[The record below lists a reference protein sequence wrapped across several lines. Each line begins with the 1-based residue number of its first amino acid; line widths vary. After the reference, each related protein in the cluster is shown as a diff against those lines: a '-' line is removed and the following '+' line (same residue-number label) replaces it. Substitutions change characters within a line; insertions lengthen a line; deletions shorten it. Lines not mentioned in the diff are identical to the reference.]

1 MTALVTTSTTR
12 TTNKLFRMII
22 MPNQHIITA
31 LNTYI
36 SNPDPRYALMIKGKW
51 GCGKTY
57 LVKEWIKDTFEKPEN
72 KSEVVLEP
80 IKISL
85 YGLTDTEQ
93 ITRAID
99 RQLHPFLYSKAAKIG
114 AGILKIA
121 GKVVLRTDFDVN
133 NKGNCDATLST
144 SLDSLSFLASN
155 DEDIKPDSL
164 KLLVFDDLERSFIPM
179 KQLLGYI
186 NYFVENC
193 GCHLIIIGEENKVSK
208 EDKII
213 LDDFKE
219 KTVGKEFEV
228 EPDLDSA
235 ISQFI
240 DEIPI
245 VDWLNGQRGFIKKV
259 FAASQCNNLRILR
272 QCLYDFKQQYNE
284 ADDKLV
290 EKDRNVMKTLLGS
303 FIAVYCEYKGENKKV
318 FMEWKNR
325 KSTYSIGGSTDKDN
339 IEMMLSRYHPDRMD
353 GINVMNGSNVS
364 NILDYITRGISIK
377 SYIDDMLTESQKEDD
392 VLTRLEN
399 FRNMDNDVF
408 EKNCKTLSQDLLD
421 GKYRQLYTIGKS
433 VAYFSFF
440 EKENLYQVERN
451 VIEKSKET
459 IKDILENEVKDAEML
474 YQCRMGFRRGIG
486 FLDMQYDE
494 QSIIQEVTTF
504 INGIIKVQEAKL
516 PNKMKSTLLDLN
528 DENVMSLVN
537 LDQESTPDHRSSYNL
552 LPVLKGIDS
561 TALME
566 RIKKLRNTGI
576 REFAI
581 FLSQHFLLDCN
592 LGSNISERFTEDK
605 EALITLKEKV
615 EQENEK
621 SESIRKWAFQYLH
634 KVIIGCIKR
643 CEGEKDAL
651 NEFM

>member
-1 MTALVTTSTTR
+1 
-12 TTNKLFRMII
+12 

-57 LVKEWIKDTFEKPEN
+57 LVKEWIKDTFEKPKN

-121 GKVVLRTDFDVN
+121 GKVALRTDFDFN
-133 NKGNCDATLST
+133 NEGKYEATLST

-155 DEDIKPDSL
+155 DEDIKPGSL
-164 KLLVFDDLERSFIPM
+164 KMLVFDDLERSFIPM

-186 NYFVENC
+186 NNFVENY
-193 GCHLIIIGEENKVSK
+193 GCHVIIIGEESKVSEK
-208 EDKII
+208 EDKKT
-213 LDDFKE
+213 LEDFKE

-240 DEIPI
+240 DEIPK

-259 FAASQCNNLRILR
+259 FTASKCNNLRILR
-272 QCLYDFKQQYNE
+272 QCLYDFKLQYNE
-284 ADDKLV
+284 ADDNLV
-290 EKDRNVMKTLLGS
+290 EKDKNVMKTLLGC

-318 FMEWKNR
+318 FMEWNNR
-325 KSTYSIGGSTDKDN
+325 KSTYSIGNSPEKEK
-339 IEMMLSRYHPDRMD
+339 IEIMLSRYNPDRMD
-353 GINVMNGSNVS
+353 GIHVLNRSNVA
-364 NILDYITRGISIK
+364 NILYHITRGLSIK
-377 SYIDDMLTESQKEDD
+377 FHIDNMLAESQKEDD

-433 VAYFSFF
+433 IAYFSFF
-440 EKENLYQVERN
+440 EKEKLYQVERI

-459 IKDILENEVKDAEML
+459 IKDILENDVKDAEML

-486 FLDMQYDE
+486 IFDIQNDG

-504 INGIIKVQEAKL
+504 INGVINMREAEL
-516 PNKMKSTLLDLN
+516 PNKMQSTLLDLN
-528 DENVMSLVN
+528 DDNVMSLVN

-552 LPVLKGIDS
+552 LPVLKDIDS
-561 TALME
+561 TALMGK
-566 RIKKLRNTGI
+566 IKKLRNTGI

-581 FLSQHFLLDCN
+581 FLSQHFLLDYN

-643 CEGEKDAL
+643 CDGERDVL

>member
-1 MTALVTTSTTR
+1 
-12 TTNKLFRMII
+12 
-22 MPNQHIITA
+22 MPNHHIITA

-72 KSEVVLEP
+72 KSEVVLKP

-121 GKVVLRTDFDVN
+121 GKVVLRTDFN
-133 NKGNCDATLST
+133 FYSNESHDATLST

-155 DEDIKPDSL
+155 DEDIKPGSL

-186 NYFVENC
+186 NNFVENY
-193 GCHLIIIGEENKVSK
+193 GCHVIIIGEESKVSEK
-208 EDKII
+208 EDKKT
-213 LDDFKE
+213 LEDFKE

-240 DEIPI
+240 DEIPK

-259 FAASQCNNLRILR
+259 FAASKCNNLRILR
-272 QCLYDFKQQYNE
+272 QCLYDFKLQYNE

-325 KSTYSIGGSTDKDN
+325 KSTYSIGNSPEKEK
-339 IEMMLSRYHPDRMD
+339 IEIMLSRYNPDRMD
-353 GINVMNGSNVS
+353 GINVLNGSNVA
-364 NILDYITRGISIK
+364 NILYHITKGLSIK
-377 SYIDDMLTESQKEDD
+377 SHIDNMLAESQKEYD

-433 VAYFSFF
+433 IAYFSFF
-440 EKENLYQVERN
+440 EREKLYQVERI

-459 IKDILENEVKDAEML
+459 IKDILENDVKDAEML

-486 FLDMQYDE
+486 IFDIQNDG

-504 INGIIKVQEAKL
+504 INGVINMREAEL
-516 PNKMKSTLLDLN
+516 PNKMQSTLLDLN
-528 DENVMSLVN
+528 DDNVMSLVN

-552 LPVLKGIDS
+552 LPVLKDIDS

-643 CEGEKDAL
+643 CEGERDVL